1 MVASTTRCLR
11 KGDELGAETVQLV
24 FAMPVLFILIMCI
37 IQLCIM
43 AFFTLTLSGEAEQAA
58 WAVDLS
64 KMNEAAQEERDGLV
78 KEAIVSSAASIDPQR
93 LSVANSSF
101 KVSTPYSYQS
111 TTTIGN
117 DRNVLIDEDSGF
129 AYGLSEMYRETDA
142 GLIEF
147 DVSYKLPSIINM
159 PGLSNMTISRHITRE
174 RVLNTRTEIR

>member
-1 MVASTTRCLR
+1 MRRLR
-11 KGDELGAETVQLV
+11 KGDEFGAETVQLV

-37 IQLCIM
+37 VQLCIM

-58 WAVDLS
+58 WAVDLT
-64 KMNEAAQEERDGLV
+64 KMSQGSQEERDGLV
-78 KEAIVSSAASIDPQR
+78 KEAIQNSSASKDTQR

-117 DRNVLIDEDSGF
+117 DRNILIDEDTGF
-129 AYGLSEMYRETDA
+129 AYGLSEIYRETDA

-159 PGLSNMTISRHITRE
+159 PGLSNMTINRHITRE

>member
-1 MVASTTRCLR
+1 MRRLR
-11 KGDELGAETVQLV
+11 KGDEFGAETVQLV

-37 IQLCIM
+37 VQLCIM
-43 AFFTLTLSGEAEQAA
+43 AFFTLTLSGEAEQTA
-58 WAVDLS
+58 WAVDLT
-64 KMNEAAQEERDGLV
+64 KMSQGSQEERDGLV
-78 KEAIVSSAASIDPQR
+78 KEAILNSAVSIDSQR

-101 KVSTPYSYQS
+101 KVSTPYSYQN

-117 DRNVLIDEDSGF
+117 DRNILIDEDTGF

-159 PGLSNMTISRHITRE
+159 PGLSNMTINRHITRE